1 MKKIISL
8 IALAAIGYGSVYA
21 AIPVKASRAAIAD
34 TTTKLKKTRSGVVKK
49 KFKMKKDTTK
59 HTVKVN

>member
-8 IALAAIGYGSVYA
+8 IALVAVTFGSVYA
-21 AIPVKASRAAIAD
+21 ALPVKATHVATVD

-59 HTVKVN
+59 HKM